1 MEHRLRELLELRVLT
16 GRGAARAFA
25 LTLAL
30 TLAACTQDEGDVDG
44 GGPDVRQLD
53 DAPIGGRDVRRSD
66 DTTDVGDDA
75 GEDPEDLGRAEL
87 SDDAE
92 DTRQDVGGE
101 DDGGED
107 PDAAASDAADD
118 PDDPDTASDAADDA
132 TLDDPDTALD
142 SAPDDA
148 DADATKPPPDL
159 TYDEP
164 DAADVSDAEP
174 DTGPP
179 PTPDPGVYVYDR
191 LPVGGLSYVEAAA
204 FHPDGSYFILLD
216 HAGYVHVRDM
226 ASGTGIRFAPVAPAG
241 DIAWQDVVFAPD
253 GAYALLLGGHEDLGA
268 AVYRFDDAVYRALG
282 AEGDPLTTVSL
293 LETYSSNDLAT
304 TAVYPPDGAD
314 PVVVAATELTGG
326 FWTVVLWRLDPE
338 TGDSTLVSSQGGVQG
353 PCLEAAYTS
362 DLYGNPGLLLSCNL
376 SVLFLYYEDGVA
388 TWNTGIRTA
397 DIGNMGGI
405 AAHPRGEYALI
416 VGWSGRRVHRFERGL
431 LTPRLEAPSFCTR
444 EVHNVA
450 FQPNGRRALISG
462 GAMTVTSLGTFLPVI
477 EYRHDLF
484 DCEDA
489 SFCVTPSDCSLTEVP
504 LLRFDQAPYGGDSSY
519 FFPDIAWS
527 PTCDGG
533 VIVGGKL
540 SFSGDVGMV
549 ITFDV
554 AGGEACWD

>member
-1 MEHRLRELLELRVLT
+1 MEHGLRDLLGLRVLT
-16 GRGAARAFA
+16 TRGAAQAVA

-30 TLAACTQDEGDVDG
+30 ALAACAQDEGEPDA

-53 DAPIGGRDVRRSD
+53 DAPAGGRDVRRSD
-66 DTTDVGDDA
+66 DTDDVGGDDTEGGG
-75 GEDPEDLGRAEL
+75 GE
-87 SDDAE
+87 DAE
-92 DTRQDVGGE
+92 DVGRADVSDDSEPEDTGE
-101 DDGGED
+101 DAALDDPDAGLTDASTDAALDD
-107 PDAAASDAADD
+107 PDAAGDAATD
-118 PDDPDTASDAADDA
+118 AIGDAA
-132 TLDDPDTALD
+132 PD
-142 SAPDDA
+142 SEA
-148 DADATKPPPDL
+148 DAIKPPADL

-164 DAADVSDAEP
+164 DAADGSDDEP
-174 DTGPP
+174 DTEPDAGPP
-179 PTPDPGVYVYDR
+179 PTPPPGVYIYDR

-226 ASGTGIRFAPVAPAG
+226 ASGTGIRFAPVAPAS
-241 DIAWQDVVFAPD
+241 DIAWQDVVFDPD
-253 GAYALLLGGHEDLGA
+253 GGYALLLGGHDDLGA

-314 PVVVAATELTGG
+314 PVIVAATELTGG

-338 TGDSTLVSSQGGVQG
+338 TGDSTLVASQGGVQG
-353 PCLEAAYTS
+353 ACLEAAYTS

-376 SVLFLYYEDGVA
+376 SVLFLFYEDGVA

-397 DIGNMGGI
+397 DLGNMGGI

-431 LTPRLEAPSFCTR
+431 LTPRLDAPSFCTR
-444 EVHNVA
+444 EIYNAA

-504 LLRFDQAPYGGDSSY
+504 LLRFDLAPYGGDANY

-554 AGGEACWD
+554 AGGASCWD